1 MKNVAA
7 FFDIDGTLSR
17 DSLMIE
23 HFKMLMKYNII
34 DSQVWYSELKPLYD
48 RYDKRFANYE
58 IYLETLSKVY
68 SEKIKGMNKFF
79 NEFIAK
85 QVIEN
90 HGDRVYRYT
99 RNRIKHHIERG
110 HFIFFISGS
119 PDFLVERIA
128 LKYNAKSFK
137 GSTYIVDEHASYT
150 GEVIPMWSSDK
161 KREQLYTFVKEYDVD
176 VENSFAY
183 GDTTGDFSMF
193 ENVGNPTTIN
203 PTKELI
209 DKINSNDRVK
219 DKIKII
225 VERKD
230 VIYELPS
237 NVKTVDISF

>member
-1 MKNVAA
+1 MS
-7 FFDIDGTLSR
+7 TL
-17 DSLMIE
+17 LI
-23 HFKMLMKYNII
+23 
-34 DSQVWYSELKPLYD
+34 
-48 RYDKRFANYE
+48 
-58 IYLETLSKVY
+58 
-68 SEKIKGMNKFF
+68 
-79 NEFIAK
+79 
-85 QVIEN
+85 
-90 HGDRVYRYT
+90 
-99 RNRIKHHIERG
+99 
-110 HFIFFISGS
+110 
-119 PDFLVERIA
+119 
-128 LKYNAKSFK
+128 
-137 GSTYIVDEHASYT
+137 T

-161 KREQLYTFVKEYDVD
+161 KREQLYIFVKEYDVD

-237 NVKTVDISF
+237 NVKTIDISF

>member
-7 FFDIDGTLSR
+7 FFDIDETLSR

-99 RNRIKHHIERG
+99 RNRIKHHIEKRAF
-110 HFIFFISGS
+110 HIFYFRESG
-119 PDFLVERIA
+119 F
-128 LKYNAKSFK
+128 
-137 GSTYIVDEHASYT
+137 
-150 GEVIPMWSSDK
+150 
-161 KREQLYTFVKEYDVD
+161 
-176 VENSFAY
+176 
-183 GDTTGDFSMF
+183 FS
-193 ENVGNPTTIN
+193 
-203 PTKELI
+203 
-209 DKINSNDRVK
+209 
-219 DKIKII
+219 
-225 VERKD
+225 
-230 VIYELPS
+230 
-237 NVKTVDISF
+237 